1 MKTTNNV
8 KPNNVKPITV
18 STVMVNGVATQILS
32 TQKVV
37 RCLMYKMQIVIDKD
51 TPLSC
56 DPSMETYWS
65 M

>member
-8 KPNNVKPITV
+8 KPITL

-37 RCLMYKMQIVIDKD
+37 TNLMNQMQIVIDKD
-51 TPLSC
+51 TPLCC

>member
-1 MKTTNNV
+1 MKTT
-8 KPNNVKPITV
+8 NNVKPITV

-37 RCLMYKMQIVIDKD
+37 RCLMYKMQIVIDKN

>member
-8 KPNNVKPITV
+8 KPITL
-18 STVMVNGVATQILS
+18 STVMVNDVATQILS

-37 RCLMYKMQIVIDKD
+37 TNLMNQMQIVIDKN
-51 TPLSC
+51 TPLCC

>member
-8 KPNNVKPITV
+8 KPITS

-37 RCLMYKMQIVIDKD
+37 TNLMNQMQIVIDKN
-51 TPLSC
+51 TPLCC

>member
-1 MKTTNNV
+1 MKTT
-8 KPNNVKPITV
+8 NNVKPITV

-37 RCLMYKMQIVIDKD
+37 TNLMNQMQIVIDKD

>member
-1 MKTTNNV
+1 MKTT
-8 KPNNVKPITV
+8 NNVKPITV

-37 RCLMYKMQIVIDKD
+37 RCLMNQMQIVIDKD